1 MTRIEIQTTLASISL
16 SLFTIYTDIL
26 LSLSSFLP
34 YSSSLPHKS
43 YHLSASHTVL
53 FNIAYHTRRFVH
65 PNVRPQNGI
74 MALPTGFLPNLPLL
88 IPSTKLIP
96 LLLHQQVIFSSCLTR
111 HFFFSLLPHDNFLI
125 CFFGSVA
132 LDIDKTIFTYS
143 SLGGLEVDHT
153 VQIIV
158 FDEGDTHQNHNNA
171 GQEKNCKRKCMI
183 HIFL

>member
-125 CFFGSVA
+125 CFLVPQLQIQIKLYLPIPLQVVLRLTILCRSQFLMKGTR
-132 LDIDKTIFTYS
+132 IKTTITRARKK
-143 SLGGLEVDHT
+143 
-153 VQIIV
+153 IV
-158 FDEGDTHQNHNNA
+158 KENV
-171 GQEKNCKRKCMI
+171 
-183 HIFL
+183 